1 MIDMTVAK
9 VAEYT
14 GGTLHGG
21 GAERAVTGAVRD
33 NREVAPGLMFC
44 ALPGAR
50 RDGHE
55 FIAAALEAGASCC
68 LAQRVPEGVSGP
80 VVTVPD
86 VAQAMARLAARCRE
100 AVKVPVV
107 GITGSSGKTTTKEM
121 VACVLAR
128 RFNTLRTE
136 KNFNNELGVPLTI
149 FRIGPETEAAVI
161 ELGISHFGEMHRLG
175 AMARPDI
182 AVYTLIGR
190 SHLEALGD
198 RGGVLRAKTELLDE
212 MPRDGLVVVNGDD
225 DLLASLRCEQRK
237 LTYGLGNGCNVRA
250 EDYRCLGAEGSEFT
264 VVSGAYRI
272 ETRVGAFGRHMV
284 YAALAAAA
292 VGIELGVPD
301 ADIAAGIA
309 DYQPVGRRASVI
321 NTGCLTIVDDCYN
334 ANPDSTQMAI
344 LSAADL
350 GGRLVCVLGD
360 MLELGEH
367 SEEFHRETGRAALDV
382 GALLLT
388 AGPLSEAMGGQHYES
403 KAELI
408 ADLPRQLRRGDT
420 VLVKAS
426 HSMAFEDITEA
437 LRALE
442 L

>member
-1 MIDMTVAK
+1 MIGMTVAK
-9 VAEYT
+9 VAEHT
-14 GGTLHGG
+14 GGTLCGG
-21 GAERAVTGAVRD
+21 GGERPVTGAVRD

-55 FIAAALEAGASCC
+55 FIAAALDAGAPCC

-80 VVTVPD
+80 VVIVPD
-86 VAQAMARLAARCRE
+86 VAQAMARLAAASR
-100 AVKVPVV
+100 AQVKAPVV
-107 GITGSSGKTTTKEM
+107 GIVGSSGKTTTKEM

-128 RFNTLRTE
+128 RYDTLRTE
-136 KNFNNELGVPLTI
+136 KNFNNELGVPLTL
-149 FRIGPETEAAVI
+149 FRIGPETEAAVV
-161 ELGISHFGEMHRLG
+161 ELGISHFGEMRRLG

-198 RGGVLRAKTELLDE
+198 RRGVLRAKTELLEE
-212 MPRDGLVVVNGDD
+212 MPDGGLVIVNGDA
-225 DLLASLRCEQRK
+225 DLLAGLGCRPRK
-237 LTYGLGNGCNVRA
+237 LSYGLGAGCDVRA
-250 EDYRCLGAEGSEFT
+250 ENYHCLGAEGSAFT
-264 VVSGAYRI
+264 VVSGPHRFEA
-272 ETRVGAFGRHMV
+272 RVGAFGRHMV

-309 DYQPVGRRASVI
+309 DYVPVGRRASVI
-321 NTGCLTIVDDCYN
+321 DTGCLTIVDDCYN

-350 GGRLVCVLGD
+350 GGRLVCILGD
-360 MLELGEH
+360 MLELGER
-367 SEEFHRETGRAALDV
+367 SEEFHRETGRAALDA

-388 AGPLSEAMGGQHYES
+388 TGELSAVMGGEHYGS
-403 KAELI
+403 KAALI
-408 ADLPRQLRRGDT
+408 ADLPKRLRRGDV

-426 HSMAFEDITEA
+426 HSMAFEEISEA
-437 LRALE
+437 LREIKL
-442 L
+442 

>member
-1 MIDMTVAK
+1 MIGMTVAK
-9 VAEYT
+9 VAEHT
-14 GGTLHGG
+14 GGTLCGG
-21 GAERAVTGAVRD
+21 GGERPVTGAVRD

-55 FIAAALEAGASCC
+55 FIAAALDAGAPCC

-80 VVTVPD
+80 VVIVPD
-86 VAQAMARLAARCRE
+86 VVQAMARLAAACR
-100 AVKVPVV
+100 AQVTAPVV
-107 GITGSSGKTTTKEM
+107 GIVGSSGKTTTKEM

-128 RFNTLRTE
+128 RYNTLRTE
-136 KNFNNELGVPLTI
+136 KNFNNELGVPLTL
-149 FRIGPETEAAVI
+149 FRIGPETEAAVV
-161 ELGISHFGEMHRLG
+161 ELGISHFGEMRRLG

-198 RGGVLRAKTELLDE
+198 RRGVLRAKTELLEE
-212 MPRDGLVVVNGDD
+212 MPDGGLVIVNGDD
-225 DLLASLRCEQRK
+225 DLLAGLDCRQRK
-237 LTYGLGNGCNVRA
+237 LSYGLGAGCDVRA
-250 EDYRCLGAEGSEFT
+250 ENYRCLGAEGSVFT
-264 VVSGAYRI
+264 VVSGPHRFEA
-272 ETRVGAFGRHMV
+272 RVGAFGRHMV

-301 ADIAAGIA
+301 ADIAAGIT
-309 DYQPVGRRASVI
+309 DYVPVGRRASVI
-321 NTGCLTIVDDCYN
+321 DTGCLTIVDDCYN

-350 GGRLVCVLGD
+350 GGRLVCILGD
-360 MLELGEH
+360 MLELGER
-367 SEEFHRETGRAALDV
+367 SEEFHRETGRAALDA

-388 AGPLSEAMGGQHYES
+388 TGELSAVMGGEHYGS
-403 KAELI
+403 KAALI
-408 ADLPRQLRRGDT
+408 ADLPKRLRRGDV

-426 HSMAFEDITEA
+426 HSMAFEEISEA
-437 LRALE
+437 LREIKL
-442 L
+442 

>member
-1 MIDMTVAK
+1 M
-9 VAEYT
+9 
-14 GGTLHGG
+14 
-21 GAERAVTGAVRD
+21 
-33 NREVAPGLMFC
+33 
-44 ALPGAR
+44 
-50 RDGHE
+50 
-55 FIAAALEAGASCC
+55 
-68 LAQRVPEGVSGP
+68 
-80 VVTVPD
+80 
-86 VAQAMARLAARCRE
+86 
-100 AVKVPVV
+100 KVPVV

-198 RGGVLRAKTELLDE
+198 RRGVLRAKTELLDE

-367 SEEFHRETGRAALDV
+367 SEEFHRETGRAALDA

-388 AGPLSEAMGGQHYES
+388 AGPLSEAMGGRHYAS

-408 ADLPRQLRRGDT
+408 ADLPHQLRRGDT